1 MGEWNWVRI
10 MTWNG
15 HILSERIRET
25 GALVPFTIK
34 LLASPAILYHHS
46 LGEFCGRPHSIHRY
60 TKIPILIIKHHPKPH
75 QTNISLKN
83 AIKHL
88 ARMGSDACNM
98 HRKITIKALK
108 TSPFFAPMVS
118 PCPTWAA
125 TAWDVWAHRLPFW
138 TTSQESANGMWSHKP
153 REICR
158 NLCVWMVFTLPKNMS
173 LIKEWRCWELH
184 LRWRDASS
192 CTAEFAQAKVVPK
205 SCWSLPFNHQAMGQN
220 WVPHSMAN
228 TKHVPSGKHTNS
240 YWKWPSRN
248 SGFTQL

>member
-1 MGEWNWVRI
+1 MVTSWVK
-10 MTWNG
+10 G
-15 HILSERIRET
+15 SEK
-25 GALVPFTIK
+25 LVPWCLS
-34 LLASPAILYHHS
+34 LLASPAILYHQS
-46 LGEFCGRPHSIHRY
+46 LGEFCGRPHSIHKY

-108 TSPFFAPMVS
+108 TSPFFAPMVP

-158 NLCVWMVFTLPKNMS
+158 NLCLNGFYTSKKYESYQRMEVLGATLAMARCFIMHCRICAGKGCS
-173 LIKEWRCWELH
+173 QELLIL
-184 LRWRDASS
+184 A
-192 CTAEFAQAKVVPK
+192 FQ
-205 SCWSLPFNHQAMGQN
+205 
-220 WVPHSMAN
+220 
-228 TKHVPSGKHTNS
+228 PSGYGSKLGT
-240 YWKWPSRN
+240 PFD
-248 SGFTQL
+248 G